1 MFYVVPGKK
10 KKKKRNSADC
20 GDESQS
26 AALRKPKIRKR
37 RRGFFFFKKKEDARY
52 VHIMLSSG
60 ICNFKAASTRESRV
74 TIFKVITQMSY
85 EWYLLFEHIF

>member
-10 KKKKRNSADC
+10 KKKKGTVQTVVMKVKVQPWGS
-20 GDESQS
+20 
-26 AALRKPKIRKR
+26 LRLEKDAE
-37 RRGFFFFKKKEDARY
+37 GFFFFLKKEDARY

>member
-1 MFYVVPGKK
+1 MFYVVPGKE
-10 KKKKRNSADC
+10 KKKRNSADC

-37 RRGFFFFKKKEDARY
+37 RRGVFFLKKEDARY

>member
-1 MFYVVPGKK
+1 MFYVVPGKE
-10 KKKKRNSADC
+10 KKKRNSADC

-85 EWYLLFEHIF
+85 E